1 MSEWWTYR
9 PSDFL
14 LFSSRTYWR
23 LFELHNA
30 QWWPLHLLAIGVALA
45 ALGWRWRQG
54 SARPL
59 LLVMAAAWGFV
70 AWGFHLQRY
79 AGINWA
85 SVGFAA
91 AFAVQGVLLLA
102 LAAARPQPRGAPPVI
117 ACRSGLAL
125 LLVALLLYP
134 FAGLAIG
141 RPLAQAEAFGLAPDP
156 TAMATL
162 GALLLAPRSPRWLW
176 RLAWAVPLLW
186 AALTGMT
193 HGVMQAR

>member
-30 QWWPLHLLAIGVALA
+30 QWWPLHLLATAVALA
-45 ALGWRWRQG
+45 ALGWYWRKG
-54 SARPL
+54 WARPL
-59 LLVMAAAWGFV
+59 LLLTAAAWGFV

-85 SVGFAA
+85 SGWFAA
-91 AFAVQGVLLLA
+91 AFAVQCVLLLA
-102 LAAARPQPRGAPPVI
+102 LTTARPQPLAAAPTIFSRG
-117 ACRSGLAL
+117 GLAL
-125 LLVALLLYP
+125 LLAALLLYP
-134 FAGLAIG
+134 FAGLAFG
-141 RPLAQAEAFGLAPDP
+141 RPLVQAEVFGLAPDP
-156 TAMATL
+156 TAMATI
-162 GALLLAPRSPRWLW
+162 GALLLAPRRPRWLW

-186 AALTGMT
+186 GALSGMT
-193 HGVMQAR
+193 HWVMQAR